1 MRGYRG
7 DEERTAEAMRD
18 GFYRT
23 GDVASQ
29 DADGYVTYVGRAD
42 DVFKASDYRIS
53 PFERESV
60 LIEVLGAD
68 RAEALRSPARGP
80 GPLSRRVRAWD
91 GIVHVGDLGS
101 RFGDLGDEG

>member
-23 GDVASQ
+23 RDVASQ

-42 DVFKASDYRIS
+42 DVFKAGDYRIS

-68 RAEALRSPARGP
+68 RAEALRRPARGP